1 MVHSVYAPSPTT
13 PNKTLPARAESPET
27 VSGVMDKPA
36 QVARFSL
43 SSLAALHSSSFA
55 QGFSNGERQA
65 AARALLKH
73 EAHVDGTHY
82 HTRKPGGLHPSHIAF
97 NSYTSSNERSIT
109 QEDFLDAALQ
119 DLFDAVSFFY
129 FLSLYTNDIDC

>member
-55 QGFSNGERQA
+55 QGFSNGE
-65 AARALLKH
+65 
-73 EAHVDGTHY
+73 
-82 HTRKPGGLHPSHIAF
+82 
-97 NSYTSSNERSIT
+97 
-109 QEDFLDAALQ
+109 
-119 DLFDAVSFFY
+119 
-129 FLSLYTNDIDC
+129 